1 MLQNKAKKMQND
13 IMTFCSRDE
22 LKNLFIEGMRE
33 YEAQKAAQIAIEQTF
48 SINEVAKRLHR
59 SHATIVKLIRESVLE
74 TTSDQRRVKASS
86 VNDYLK
92 NNTK

>member
-1 MLQNKAKKMQND
+1 MEK
-13 IMTFCSRDE
+13 TFQFTCSPE
-22 LKNLFIEGMRE
+22 EIKQLFIDGLRE
-33 YEAQKAAQIAIEQTF
+33 YEAQKAAMVSVEQTF
-48 SINEVAKRLHR
+48 SINEVAKRLYR
-59 SHATIVKLIRESVLE
+59 SHATIVKLIREGVFE